1 MTAETAKQK
10 WKNLRDSYMRY
21 KKFTKGET
29 GQAKKYHKGP
39 WSTHMNFFDY
49 TLKPRSHSSNI
60 PPEDLTKTEETRL
73 SETENLLMS
82 DDTQKTN
89 ASSEHSSA
97 TLRLPARQKE
107 KKRKSYS
114 HSSTENCPDDV
125 DKVIDFLSNGRS
137 KQGPDGIDHLFLSYA
152 AIFKKFNPL
161 IQATMKIKLVTLF
174 AENEIKELEAHPT
187 SAPKASTSHSRS
199 FSAYSPHYPQYSD
212 ETEPHSR
219 PSSAHSSLYTQH
231 SVPTEL
237 YSRTSSVNPSHYTQ
251 HSHSETSRRSAKDVY
266 EEASDII
273 QGDSE
278 DNNNN
283 FNLS

>member
-1 MTAETAKQK
+1 MTAETAEQK

-60 PPEDLTKTEETRL
+60 PPEDVTETEETRL

-82 DDTQKTN
+82 DDTQQTN

-97 TLRLPARQKE
+97 TLLLPARQKK

-125 DKVIDFLSNGRS
+125 DKVIDFLSNKRS

-152 AIFKKFNPL
+152 ATFRKFNPL
-161 IQATMKIKLVTLF
+161 TQATMKIKLATLF
-174 AENEIKELEAHPT
+174 AENEIEELEAHST

-199 FSAYSPHYPQYSD
+199 FSRDEYTYPN
-212 ETEPHSR
+212 
-219 PSSAHSSLYTQH
+219 
-231 SVPTEL
+231 VIFWF
-237 YSRTSSVNPSHYTQ
+237 
-251 HSHSETSRRSAKDVY
+251 K
-266 EEASDII
+266 
-273 QGDSE
+273 
-278 DNNNN
+278 
-283 FNLS
+283 FKF